1 MLFFYRWYRSYNK
14 RKVQREKSREGFS
27 SLLFDLSSFIFIFCN
42 ASNNLGSILALG
54 VENQKFM
61 EMKKFYTL
69 FSTLLATV
77 IVGNI
82 YAVQR
87 SQVEDT
93 QQIQADTPMPQKDL
107 SMPQADTTLLS
118 EWVDGAYL
126 VRRYRVVGREP
137 AHYTLKYA
145 VSADKLNTLLAG
157 NEAEIEAL
165 DKMMA
170 DIRQDSAMR
179 VQSIDIT
186 GFASP
191 DGNAMRNEALALERA
206 QKFRSLLESRYAV
219 MGDYVVR
226 VMADA
231 EQWDNCN
238 EAVLASVIA
247 DKQRVLTILDS
258 PATEAAKEQSLKQMP
273 EVWNVF
279 REQILPPMRRVEMVV
294 NYDKD
299 MVVEVRTLIDKPQ
312 PQPRRVEQRKGCKC
326 GDVVVDETIGIIID
340 LTDPEGIY

>member
-1 MLFFYRWYRSYNK
+1 
-14 RKVQREKSREGFS
+14 
-27 SLLFDLSSFIFIFCN
+27 
-42 ASNNLGSILALG
+42 
-54 VENQKFM
+54 M

-69 FSTLLATV
+69 FSTLLATAV
-77 IVGNI
+77 VGNI
-82 YAVQR
+82 YAVQP

-93 QQIQADTPMPQKDL
+93 QPI
-107 SMPQADTTLLS
+107 QADTTLLS

-170 DIRQDSAMR
+170 DIRQDSTMR

-191 DGNAMRNEALALERA
+191 DGNATKNEALALDRA
-206 QKFRSLLESRYAV
+206 QRFRKMLESRYGQMA
-219 MGDYVVR
+219 DYVVR
-226 VMADA
+226 VMA
-231 EQWDNCN
+231 ESERWDNCN
-238 EAVLASVIA
+238 MAVLNSPIE
-247 DKQRVLTILDS
+247 DKQRVLSIIDS
-258 PATEAAKEQSLKQMP
+258 PATEASKEQQLKLLPQ
-273 EVWNVF
+273 VWSIF

-294 NYDKD
+294 NYNKD

-312 PQPRRVEQRKGCKC
+312 PQPRRFEQRKGCQC
-326 GDVVVDETIGIIID
+326 GGVVVDQSIGIIID
-340 LTDPEGIY
+340 LMDPEAIY

>member
-1 MLFFYRWYRSYNK
+1 MLSKALLELYNYRCCGLPWH
-14 RKVQREKSREGFS
+14 
-27 SLLFDLSSFIFIFCN
+27 LFLFIALITLIPPISPISILAF
-42 ASNNLGSILALG
+42 GSILVLG

-69 FSTLLATV
+69 FLTLLATAV
-77 IVGNI
+77 VGDL
-82 YAVQR
+82 YAVQH
-87 SQVEDT
+87 SQAEDT
-93 QQIQADTPMPQKDL
+93 QHIQAATPMQQKDP

-126 VRRYRVVGREP
+126 VRRYRIAEREP
-137 AHYTLKYA
+137 MLYTLKYA
-145 VSADKLNTLLAG
+145 ISATKLNTLLAG
-157 NEAEIEAL
+157 NMEEIEAL

-170 DIRQDSAMR
+170 DIKADTMMH

-206 QKFRSLLESRYAV
+206 QKFRSLLESRYAL
-219 MGDYVVR
+219 MADYQVR

-238 EAVLASVIA
+238 MAVLNSPIE
-247 DKQRVLTILDS
+247 DKQKVLSILDS
-258 PATEAAKEQSLKQMP
+258 PATEAAKEQNLKQMP
-273 EVWNVF
+273 EVWSIF

-294 NYDKD
+294 NYTKD
-299 MVVEVRTLIDKPQ
+299 MLVEVRTLIDKPQ
-312 PQPRRVEQRKGCKC
+312 PQPRRVEQRKGCPC
-326 GDVVVDETIGIIID
+326 EGVVVDETIGIIID
-340 LTDPEGIY
+340 LTNPDEIY